1 VNEVLER
8 RFAVIGARVRVER
21 ASSEPRIDV
30 GLDRR
35 GEFFALR
42 LPGDAET
49 VTVVEVDRDERC
61 LLLLVRDGGFKS
73 KFLCGFDERH
83 WFVGGDPGE
92 RTRCR
97 GRRCRE
103 GRAPA
108 GSGS

>member
-1 VNEVLER
+1 VNELLER
-8 RFAVIGARVRVER
+8 RFAVSGARVKVER
-21 ASSEPRIDV
+21 ASGEPQIDV
-30 GLDRR
+30 GLDGRV
-35 GEFFALR
+35 EFFALR

-49 VTVVEVDRDERC
+49 ATVVDADRDEHC
-61 LLLLVRDGGFKS
+61 LLLLVRDGGIKS

-83 WFVGGDPGE
+83 WFVAAIPGE

-108 GSGS
+108 AGGS